1 MPLPFA
7 SCIPAIRPTRLVRCA
22 LLLSGFIAFCG
33 LAAPAGQPLSPTPV
47 AQLAAPAPAGT
58 STVNAPVNAS
68 SRHDT
73 EPTQVSR
80 DAQRAYETTRDKLVQ
95 VRTLLRNTNTQAS
108 VGSGFFVSADGLLI
122 TNFHV
127 ASQLALEPDQYRGVA
142 VAVDGREI
150 DVQLLAFD
158 VQHDLALLRVKRA
171 EGDTATPMLAF
182 RAKEQPLA
190 RGERI
195 YSLGNPLD
203 IGFAVTEG
211 TFNGLVQRSFYPRIF
226 FAGALNPGMSGG
238 PALDDAG
245 RVIGVNVAKRLD
257 GELVSFLIPG
267 EFAQVLLERAAKAKP
282 ITNKSHTEV
291 ARQLLEH
298 QARVSQRFLATPFKT
313 QLQSGYRIPVP
324 DDALARCWGRARD
337 PDFKAFDIERTNC
350 QLDSQLFTGESS
362 TGAIRIR
369 SEAYNA
375 PKFSAL
381 RFASMYS
388 KSMRNEVLATRGFA
402 KKTASEC
409 SERFVDRDGMPMRVA
424 VCFTAYRKLPGLYDA
439 SAVVMS
445 LNRPNQGVQG
455 RIDIQGFSFENALA
469 LVGYYVNGFSAEAV
483 K

>member
-1 MPLPFA
+1 MMTASTLGRRLALVLGVCAVAGPLA
-7 SCIPAIRPTRLVRCA
+7 WA
-22 LLLSGFIAFCG
+22 
-33 LAAPAGQPLSPTPV
+33 QPR
-47 AQLAAPAPAGT
+47 PAP
-58 STVNAPVNAS
+58 VQPPAPPPEVTPA
-68 SRHDT
+68 
-73 EPTQVSR
+73 EPPQPVSR

-95 VRTLLRNTNTQAS
+95 VRTLLRNTNSQAS
-108 VGSGFFVSADGLLI
+108 VGSGFFVSDSGLII

-142 VAVDGREI
+142 VPVDGKEI
-150 DVQLLAFD
+150 ELQLLAFD
-158 VQHDLALLRVKRA
+158 VQHDLALLRAK
-171 EGDTATPMLAF
+171 GSTGTAALEF
-182 RAKEQPLA
+182 RAKGKPLS

-245 RVIGVNVAKRLD
+245 RVIGVNVAKRMD

-267 EFAQVLLERAAKAKP
+267 EFAQALLAKAANAKP
-282 ITNKSHTEV
+282 ITQKSQAEV
-291 ARQLLEH
+291 ARQMLAH
-298 QARVSQRFLATPFKT
+298 QAQVAQKFLSMPFKA
-313 QLQSGYRIPVP
+313 QVQAGYSVPVP

-337 PDFKAFDIERTNC
+337 PDFKPFDLERTNC
-350 QLDSQLFTGESS
+350 QLDSQVFTGDSN
-362 TGAIRIR
+362 TGYIRIR

-381 RFASMYS
+381 RFASFYS
-388 KSMRNEVLATRGFA
+388 NSMRNEYLSGNGSA
-402 KKTASEC
+402 KLTPTEC
-409 SERFVDRDGMPMRVA
+409 NERYVEQAGMPMRVV
-424 VCFTAYRKLPGLYDA
+424 VCINAQRKLPGLYNA

-445 LNRPNQGVQG
+445 LNKPTQGVQG
-455 RIDIQGFSFENALA
+455 RIDLQGFSFDNALA
-469 LVGYYVNGFSAEAV
+469 LVGFYINGFKWEGD